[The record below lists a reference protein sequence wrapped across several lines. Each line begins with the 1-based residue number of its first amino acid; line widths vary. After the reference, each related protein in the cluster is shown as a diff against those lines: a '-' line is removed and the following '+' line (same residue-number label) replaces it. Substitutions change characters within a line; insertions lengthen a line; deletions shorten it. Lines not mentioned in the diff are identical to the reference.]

1 MAEPAGT
8 MQSAPQPVVGLPYCC
23 PNPVDVAIVRKVM
36 TLSDGNPV
44 VTDNNGNLIF
54 KVKGALLT
62 LHDRKVL
69 SDASGQPI
77 LTFRKKIITAHSRW
91 QAFRGESSD
100 MRDLVFTAKTSSVI
114 RLKTQLDVFLANN
127 RNEDVSDFKVKCS
140 WFDRSCVIY
149 AGGSSNIVAQ
159 MHKKTS
165 IQSLLLGKDKFMV
178 TIYPNIDYA
187 FIVALIVI
195 LEEIKPLIGRVY
207 ALM

>member
-77 LTFRKKIITAHSRW
+77 LTFRKKVCSL
-91 QAFRGESSD
+91 
-100 MRDLVFTAKTSSVI
+100 M
-114 RLKTQLDVFLANN
+114 
-127 RNEDVSDFKVKCS
+127 NEDVSDFKVKCS

-165 IQSLLLGKDKFMV
+165 IQSLFLGKDKFMV

-187 FIVALIVI
+187 FIITLIVI
-195 LEEIKPLIGRVY
+195 LDEIRRSN
-207 ALM
+207 